1 MWIWLSL
8 VSACL
13 LGLYD
18 VCKKK
23 ALGSNSVLWV
33 LFAATGLSTLF
44 LAPWLRAGTPAEH
57 LQLSFKAVLV
67 TTSWVSGLLGMKFLP
82 LTTVSTIKGSRPV
95 FVVIFSILLFGEKL
109 ALLQWVGVLLAL
121 GALALL
127 SVSSKKEV
135 GAEARTRGFVHMG
148 ISVLAGVAS
157 ALYDKYI
164 MAQMEPVFV
173 QSWSNLYI
181 TVILALCLGV
191 QALLQRDNFKKFEW
205 DWTLV
210 IIAVLITV
218 SDFIYFYSLKSPGS
232 MLSIISV
239 VRRSSVIFTFIF
251 GALIFKE
258 RNVKVKAFAL
268 SVMAAGVLL
277 LLLCTR

>member
-95 FVVIFSILLFGEKL
+95 FVVLFSILLFGEKL

-121 GALALL
+121 SALGLL

-239 VRRSSVIFTFIF
+239 MRRSSVIFTFIF